1 MAPTALELLQPLR
14 SALVPVPAIQSDIC
28 RICHSSTNPGYST
41 CYQFGFDAAGLAATE
56 VVPITMSVGGELVHH
71 HLRNYKDGRTDDERE
86 RLSRRLAALLAVFLA
101 NHSACLGEWDYAATI
116 PSPTRSAVTTIA
128 DRTRLLHGNV
138 RPVLSAVDGRFDR
151 QFTLDRFALSDAV
164 SGDRVLLIDDT
175 YASGAAVQSA
185 AAVLRAGGAEV
196 VGPVVL
202 GRHVEPGWGPS
213 ARMLDWLRGRRWE
226 PSRCCRCDGEM
237 RDLDALPI

>member
-41 CYQFGFDAAGLAATE
+41 CYQCGFDAAGLAATE

-138 RPVLSAVDGRFDR
+138 RPVLSAAPRVLRRVGGVDREVDVGGRAACHLAERLAVDGRLVLEVTPVDR
-151 QFTLDRFALSDAV
+151 RHPLPPD
-164 SGDRVLLIDDT
+164 
-175 YASGAAVQSA
+175 
-185 AAVLRAGGAEV
+185 EV
-196 VGPVVL
+196 VV
-202 GRHVEPGWGPS
+202 
-213 ARMLDWLRGRRWE
+213 ARLDVDWATFATG
-226 PSRCCRCDGEM
+226 CREQHG
-237 RDLDALPI
+237 